1 MPSLRDIKRRI
12 TSVKNTK
19 KITRAMKLVA
29 TSKLRKATE
38 AALAAKPYQET
49 LSDLL
54 HQVLSSGALDDGEI
68 SHPLLNVPKNTS
80 DVLLI
85 VLSTDR
91 GLCGGFNA
99 QLIKLVKKTIE
110 ELQSQGKNVELM
122 LYGKKCNQAYGDGKK
137 VNSTVV
143 KSIQGLS
150 PKEFDGTAKELAED
164 LVVRLSN
171 DQFSQVLLCYNTF
184 QSVMTQTPKAEQVL
198 PMTISSEESDLEE
211 SPSKSSDSSSD
222 YLYEPS
228 GEEIISAIL
237 PMVLRSQLHQAFLET
252 EAGEQA
258 ARMQAMD
265 NATRNAGDLIDRLT
279 LKYNR
284 ARQASIT
291 KELIEIISGAEA
303 L

>member
-12 TSVKNTK
+12 TSVKNTR

-49 LSDLL
+49 LSELL
-54 HQVLSSGALDDGEI
+54 QQVMGSGALGDGDM
-68 SHPLLNVPKNTS
+68 SHPLLNVPKNQN

-85 VLSTDR
+85 VFSSDR

-99 QLIKLVKKTIE
+99 QLLKFVNKTIKD
-110 ELQSQGKNVELM
+110 LQSAGKSVELM
-122 LYGKKCNQAYGDGKK
+122 LYGKKGIQAFGDGKK
-137 VNSTVV
+137 VKSSVV
-143 KSIQGLS
+143 KSIQGLD
-150 PKEFDGTAKELAED
+150 PKIFDGSAKELAED

-171 DQFSQVLLCYNTF
+171 NQFSKALLCYNKF
-184 QSVMTQTPKAEQVL
+184 QSVMTQTPTASQVL
-198 PMTISSEESDLEE
+198 PMNISDTDTES
-211 SPSKSSDSSSD
+211 SKEVSSNSSSD
-222 YLYEPS
+222 YIYEPS
-228 GEEIISAIL
+228 GEEIISEIL
-237 PMVLRSQLHQAFLET
+237 PMVLRAQLLQAFLET

-265 NATRNAGDLIDRLT
+265 NATRNAGELIDRLT
-279 LKYNR
+279 LQYNR

>member
-49 LSDLL
+49 LSELL
-54 HQVLSSGALDDGEI
+54 QQVLSSGAMSDGEF
-68 SHPLLNVPKNTS
+68 SHPLLSVPNNQS

-85 VLSTDR
+85 VLSSDR

-99 QLIKLVKKTIE
+99 QLLKYVGKQIE
-110 ELQSQGKNVELM
+110 SLQSQGKNVELM
-122 LYGKKCNQAYGDGKK
+122 LYGKKCIQSYGDGSK
-137 VNSTVV
+137 VKSTVV
-143 KSIQGLS
+143 KSIQGLN
-150 PKEFDGTAKELAED
+150 PKMFDGTSKELAED
-164 LVVRLSN
+164 LVLRLQKN
-171 DQFSQVLLCYNTF
+171 EFSQALLCYNTF
-184 QSVMTQTPKAEQVL
+184 QSVMTQTPDSIQVL
-198 PMTISSEESDLEE
+198 PMDLSEGSDSSVTMDKES
-211 SPSKSSDSSSD
+211 SSSD

-228 GEEIISAIL
+228 GEEIISEIL
-237 PMVLRSQLHQAFLET
+237 PMVMRSQILQAFLET

-291 KELIEIISGAEA
+291 GELIEIISGAEA

>member
-49 LSDLL
+49 LSGLL
-54 HQVLSSGALDDGEI
+54 QQVLGSGALDDGDF
-68 SHPLLNVPKNTS
+68 SHPLLSIPNNHS

-99 QLIKLVKKTIE
+99 QLLKYVGKKIE
-110 ELQSQGKNVELM
+110 ELQANGKTVELM
-122 LYGKKCNQAYGDGKK
+122 LYGKKCNQSYGDGSK
-137 VNSTVV
+137 VKSTVV

-150 PKEFDGTAKELAED
+150 PKTFDGTAKELAED
-164 LVVRLSN
+164 LIARLSN
-171 DQFSQVLLCYNTF
+171 DQFSTALLCYNTF
-184 QSVMTQTPKAEQVL
+184 QSVMTQTPTAAQVL
-198 PMTISSEESDLEE
+198 PMRIESSE
-211 SPSKSSDSSSD
+211 SDSAVASEKNEGSSD

-228 GEEIISAIL
+228 GEEIISEIL
-237 PMVLRSQLHQAFLET
+237 PMVLRSQLLQAFLET

-279 LKYNR
+279 LQYNR

>member
-38 AALAAKPYQET
+38 AAVAAKPYQET

-54 HQVLSSGALDDGEI
+54 QQVMSSGALDDGEM
-68 SHPLLNVPKNTS
+68 SHPLLNVPKNHN
-80 DVLLI
+80 DILLI
-85 VLSTDR
+85 VFSSDR

-99 QLIKLVKKTIE
+99 QLLKFVNKQIKD
-110 ELQSQGKNVELM
+110 LQSEGKSVELM
-122 LYGKKCNQAYGDGKK
+122 LYGKKGIQAFGDGKK
-137 VNSTVV
+137 VKCSVV
-143 KSIQGLS
+143 KSIQGLE
-150 PKEFDGTAKELAED
+150 PKIFDGSAKELAED

-171 DQFSQVLLCYNTF
+171 NQFSKALLCYNAF
-184 QSVMTQTPKAEQVL
+184 QSVMTQTPTASQVL
-198 PMTISSEESDLEE
+198 PMNISHSETE
-211 SPSKSSDSSSD
+211 PSKEKSSNSSSD
-222 YLYEPS
+222 YIYEPS
-228 GEEIISAIL
+228 GEEIISEIL
-237 PMVLRSQLHQAFLET
+237 PMVLRAQLLQAFLET

-265 NATRNAGDLIDRLT
+265 NATRNAGELIDRLT
-279 LKYNR
+279 LQYNR